1 MMESYYDWPELLK
14 RAIDE
19 QLVAPVPI
27 FDWELA
33 MTKDAREYF
42 QKFNQKYYN
51 NELPE
56 VDIVMDPF
64 EVGKRLGCF
73 MKSGYGNFGYS
84 GVRPAIVICP
94 LVINKNDDARV
105 DAIVLHEMAHLY
117 CYIHG
122 ITDMVKEDDG
132 KYRHTMEFA
141 QVCMEHGLSYRQ
153 CQTNSQ
159 YTILIEDDE
168 RQLEK

>member
-141 QVCMEHGLSYRQ
+141 KVCMDHGLSYRQ

-168 RQLEK
+168 QQLEK